1 MNRPSPRIA
10 IVFVP
15 FCAGLGLLALLFAQA
30 ETNSPA
36 TLPPPEFSTRLPPPP
51 QALATPLADSP
62 AITIAANP
70 YRHPSGAFSVLYP
83 DGWQIDESE
92 DSAQFTA
99 PDDAGQFSVT
109 FALTGAVTG
118 SASNGDYESG
128 LRTTWGDLP
137 AFSIDEIDPA
147 GTPDRWSAAFSFD
160 QTLIPDRDTVRI
172 VGFTLCLPRQGVLYQ
187 FTALMQSDFR
197 ESLLPVF
204 QSIANSLQTDPNSA
218 LANPE

>member
-1 MNRPSPRIA
+1 MNRPSRRIA

-30 ETNSPA
+30 ETNSPV

-51 QALATPLADSP
+51 QAVAAPLADSP

-92 DSAQFTA
+92 DSAQFSA

-109 FALTGAVTG
+109 FALAGAVTG
-118 SASNGDYESG
+118 PEPNGGYESD

-137 AFSIDEIDPA
+137 AFSIDEIDSA
-147 GTPDRWSAAFSFD
+147 GMPDRWLATFSFD
-160 QTLIPDRDTVRI
+160 QTLIPDRGTVRI
-172 VGFTLCLPRQGVLYQ
+172 VGFTLYLPRQGVLYQ

-197 ESLLPVF
+197 DSLGPIF
-204 QSIANSLQTDPNSA
+204 RSIANSLQTDPNSA
-218 LANPE
+218 IVNPE